1 MCGAVVRCRR
11 EARRGGDA
19 VKARIFRL
27 GVTVGSLLV
36 VIYVLG
42 AGKKW

>member
-1 MCGAVVRCRR
+1 LFIADG
-11 EARRGGDA
+11 EAHKEVTQ

-36 VIYVLG
+36 VVYVLG